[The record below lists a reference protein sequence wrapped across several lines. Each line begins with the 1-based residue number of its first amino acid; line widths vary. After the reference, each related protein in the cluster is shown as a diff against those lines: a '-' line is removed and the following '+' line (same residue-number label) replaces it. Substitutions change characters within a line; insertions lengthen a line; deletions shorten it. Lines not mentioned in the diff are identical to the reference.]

1 MLMIP
6 AEAVSVRARA
16 ANENRGVLGIRLL
29 IIGSKWSCSQAG
41 SPPLFRPLKGR
52 QSHRRAAGCFG
63 SLIAGGS
70 AWHGHGASCR
80 KNRTST

>member
-29 IIGSKWSCSQAG
+29 IIGSK
-41 SPPLFRPLKGR
+41 
-52 QSHRRAAGCFG
+52 
-63 SLIAGGS
+63 
-70 AWHGHGASCR
+70 
-80 KNRTST
+80 